1 MQCHNDDHAIS
12 ILRHFGWN
20 QAKIEEA
27 WFDNMDELE
36 LKIGIKYNTEL
47 VKKYKDINAS
57 LKENND
63 NTCAIMYMEFD
74 EDDEEF
80 KAE

>member
-1 MQCHNDDHAIS
+1 MENDDHVIS

-20 QAKIEEA
+20 QGKIEET

-47 VKKYKDINAS
+47 AKKYPDVNAS

-74 EDDEEF
+74 EEDLEF

>member
-1 MQCHNDDHAIS
+1 
-12 ILRHFGWN
+12 
-20 QAKIEEA
+20 
-27 WFDNMDELE
+27 MDELE

-47 VKKYKDINAS
+47 AKKYPDVNAS

-74 EDDEEF
+74 EEDLEF